1 MDTIKNYLDNVFSGL
16 PETEEI
22 LSIKQDVF
30 LNMEEKFYDLLENG
44 YSRNEA
50 IGKVIAEFGDID
62 ELIEELGIDS
72 NSSKATGRKVT
83 KNEALNY
90 LEAKRLSGLKIAIGV
105 FLIIMSVNFVILFS
119 QLADSNFLGFNSDSF
134 GVIPMFFMIAIAVGL
149 FIYSGQDVKN
159 FEYLKQGFI
168 LDSSLR
174 SSLKIQEEEFTK
186 THTLM
191 ITIGVILC
199 ILAPIP
205 IIFFDMLEGS
215 FFFSIFRGIPLLSLE
230 SGSSGI
236 VMMFTLISIA
246 TFMFIYFGSI
256 KEGYNLLLKKE
267 EYSYIDESG
276 NVHKAVKI
284 FEAFIWPLATIAF
297 FIAGFLFH
305 LWHIAWIVFPIAA
318 LLQAMFNGV
327 HAALNDK

>member
-1 MDTIKNYLDNVFSGL
+1 MDTIKNYLDNIFAGL

-22 LSIKQDVF
+22 LTIKQDVF
-30 LNMEEKFYDLLENG
+30 LNMEEKFYDLLESG

-62 ELIEELGIDS
+62 ELIDELGIED
-72 NSSKATGRKVT
+72 NTHTSKARKVN
-83 KNEALNY
+83 KREAINY
-90 LEAKRLSGLKIAIGV
+90 LEARRTSGLKIAIGV
-105 FLIIMSVNFVILFS
+105 FLIIMSVNMVIFFS
-119 QLADSNFLGFNSDSF
+119 QLAESGFLGFNSDGF

-149 FIYSGQDVKN
+149 FIYAGQDVKE
-159 FEYLKQGFI
+159 FDYLKQGFI
-168 LDSSLR
+168 IDSSLR
-174 SSLKIQEEEFTK
+174 AYLKAQEEEFSK

-205 IIFFDMLEGS
+205 IIFLDMFEGS
-215 FFFSIFRGIPLLSLE
+215 FLVSFFRGIPILSFE

-236 VMMFTLISIA
+236 LMMFTLISIA

-276 NVHKAVKI
+276 DVNKAVKV
-284 FEAFIWPLATIAF
+284 FEALIWPFATIV
-297 FIAGFLFH
+297 FLIGGLVFH

-327 HAALNDK
+327 NAALKKN